1 MTGMD
6 ALTGTISVPAWALGA
21 TVALFVVLLVVA
33 FSRFGGSGTLVRLC
47 AVVVAAVL
55 AGALLERMSAHD
67 RLAERRALDGR
78 MADLA
83 GRAMAPGSPL
93 HCLDALAGQTVE
105 GACEKVLFAAPETV
119 AAAVSYVAAGLA
131 LLADGVDFANRSD
144 ATYEKSL
151 AGLRQAI
158 ETDRFGIVAHV
169 LATRDKC
176 TAEQCDAF
184 ALLHDASHVQQN
196 LKDETFENYVAHN
209 ADAWPARVRSGG
221 PMAQDGTAN
230 NSEIASAHAKPVSP
244 QYDFP
249 SAASIPPVSIMSAEP
264 GTPPAGEASVS
275 TAQPEREKIVNPPTP
290 PRRPPAVRAAPQR
303 SSGPVPISP
312 FAAHP
317 TAEAAPS
324 QSTPRSP

>member
-1 MTGMD
+1 MIGMD
-6 ALTGTISVPAWALGA
+6 ALTGTIPVPAWALGA
-21 TVALFVVLLVVA
+21 TAALFVVLLVVA
-33 FSRFGGSGTLVRLC
+33 FSRFEGSGTLVRLC
-47 AVVVAAVL
+47 AVVVAVVL
-55 AGALLERMSAHD
+55 AGVLLERMSAHE

-93 HCLDALAGQTVE
+93 HCLDALAGQAVE

-119 AAAVSYVAAGLA
+119 AAAVSYVTAGLA
-131 LLADGVDFANRSD
+131 LLADGVDFARRSD

-151 AGLRQAI
+151 ASLRHAI

-209 ADAWPARVRSGG
+209 ADTWPAQDRPGG
-221 PMAQDGTAN
+221 PTAQEGAAN
-230 NSEIASAHAKPVSP
+230 NPEVASAHAKPVSP
-244 QYDFP
+244 QFDFP

-264 GTPPAGEASVS
+264 GTPSSGEGPSAS
-275 TAQPEREKIVNPPTP
+275 TAPPERERIVNPPTP
-290 PRRPPAVRAAPQR
+290 PRRPVARAAPQR
-303 SSGPVPISP
+303 SSGPVPLSP

-324 QSTPRSP
+324 QSMPRSP